1 MSIAY
6 QGDGHV
12 VSQDDAARTATLEA
26 EGRETGGSGTAR
38 AVVGVSVDEGDH
50 GAEVTLVI
58 ELAIVGRASQ
68 VGQGGLAE
76 VARGLVAQTATCITA
91 RLTEPQI
98 PLPIPILAAEREERP
113 SAVDRALAI
122 ARDRPVAL
130 ATAGGAAAA
139 AVVVAVLL
147 RVRGAAASAGY
158 LRAVRRGSVGEAAA
172 QLVEGVDVVGGEEV
186 VAVGERRRHP
196 PRLGGVA
203 PRSRAGG

>member
-1 MSIAY
+1 MHLENTFAVDAPADQVFGFLLDVNRVLGCVPGAELSDIVDERSFRGRMRIRLGAMSIAY

-38 AVVGVSVDEGDH
+38 AVVGVRVDEGDH

-68 VGQGGLAE
+68 VGQGVLAE

-98 PLPIPILAAEREERP
+98 PLPIPILGAEREEGP

-147 RVRGAAASAGY
+147 RLRERG
-158 LRAVRRGSVGEAAA
+158 R
-172 QLVEGVDVVGGEEV
+172 
-186 VAVGERRRHP
+186 
-196 PRLGGVA
+196 
-203 PRSRAGG
+203 

>member
-1 MSIAY
+1 MHLENTFAVDAPADQVFEFMLDVNRILGCVPGAELSDIVDDRSFRGRMRIRVGAASIAY
-6 QGDGHV
+6 PGNGHV
-12 VSQDDAARTATLEA
+12 VSQDDAAHTAVLEA

-38 AVVGVSVDEGDH
+38 AVIGVRVDEGVS

-58 ELAIVGRASQ
+58 DLTVVGRASQ
-68 VGQGGLAE
+68 FGQGVLAE
-76 VARGLVAQTATCITA
+76 VGRGLLAQTATCIAA

-98 PLPIPILAAEREERP
+98 PLPIPILGAERDEPP

-147 RVRGAAASAGY
+147 RLRERG
-158 LRAVRRGSVGEAAA
+158 R
-172 QLVEGVDVVGGEEV
+172 
-186 VAVGERRRHP
+186 
-196 PRLGGVA
+196 
-203 PRSRAGG
+203 